1 MGSIYCRAMSASHA
15 PRALDARAAQR
26 VQARQAQAP
35 AAPWLHAESARR
47 LAERL
52 VVFRQ
57 APRRV
62 ADVSGPAGGPASVLA
77 EACPRA
83 QIERCGAAVASR
95 WWQRLRSTPPPSLAD
110 GEADLLWSV
119 MQLHWAPDPPALLAA
134 WRRRLAPEGALMFTT
149 LGPGTLEEL
158 RALYAQAGWG
168 SPMAPL
174 VDMHDLGDM
183 LVAAGYEGPVMDQET
198 LTLSWSS
205 PQALLAELREL
216 GDNADPQRCAGL
228 RTPAWRQRLLDALAA
243 RADAQGRIAL
253 RFELVYGHAIRGP
266 ERGPAVSAEAH
277 IGLDEMSAMLRRPR
291 RG

>member
-1 MGSIYCRAMSASHA
+1 MSTSPA
-15 PRALDARAAQR
+15 PRALDARTAQR
-26 VQARQAQAP
+26 VQGRQQRAG

-62 ADVSGPAGGPASVLA
+62 LDLSGSAGGPASVLA
-77 EACPRA
+77 EACPGA
-83 QIERCGAAVASR
+83 QIDRAGAPPPGGR
-95 WWQRLRSTPPPSLAD
+95 WWQRLLTPAPTALAD

-119 MQLHWAPDPPALLAA
+119 MQLHWAADPPALLAD
-134 WRRRLAPEGALMFTT
+134 WRRRLAPQGALMFST
-149 LGPGTLEEL
+149 LGPGTLDEL
-158 RALYAQAGWG
+158 RQLYSQAGWG

-198 LTLSWSS
+198 LTLTWSS
-205 PQALLAELREL
+205 PEALLAELREL
-216 GDNADPQRCAGL
+216 GANADPARFSGL
-228 RTPAWRQRLLDALAA
+228 RTPSWRQRLLDALSA

-253 RFELVYGHAIRGP
+253 RLELVYGHAIRGLD
-266 ERGPAVSAEAH
+266 RGPAVSAEVR
-277 IGLDEMSAMLRRPR
+277 IGLDDMSAMLRNRPKR
-291 RG
+291 

>member
-1 MGSIYCRAMSASHA
+1 MSDSHA
-15 PRALDARAAQR
+15 ASRALDARAAQR
-26 VQARQAQAP
+26 VQERQQQAS

-57 APRRV
+57 PPQRV
-62 ADVSGPAGGPASVLA
+62 LDLSGSAGGPASILS
-77 EACPRA
+77 EACPGA
-83 QIERCGAAVASR
+83 QIDRPGAPAAGGR
-95 WWQRLRSTPPPSLAD
+95 WWQRLLGPAPTPLAD
-110 GEADLLWSV
+110 GQAQLLWSV
-119 MQLHWAPDPPALLAA
+119 MQLHWAADPPALLAR
-134 WRRRLAPEGALMFTT
+134 WRQRLAPEGALMFST

-158 RALYAQAGWG
+158 RQLYAQAGWG

-198 LTLSWSS
+198 LTLTWSS
-205 PQALLAELREL
+205 PQALLDELHGL
-216 GDNADPQRCAGL
+216 GANADPQRMPGL
-228 RTPAWRQRLLDALAA
+228 RTPAWRRALLARLAE

-266 ERGPAVSAEAH
+266 DRGPAVSAETRV
-277 IGLDEMSAMLRRPR
+277 GLDEMSAMLRRGMPR
-291 RG
+291 